1 MQLCNDQNN
10 CITDSVIANP
20 KRTESTQGKNPTQS
34 KYAQKTISHAQSCNM
49 HTKFANGACKP
60 NQTWPSELD
69 CNYEFST
76 ARQ

>member
-34 KYAQKTISHAQSCNM
+34 KYAQKNDFAFTIMQHAHKVRQRGLQ
-49 HTKFANGACKP
+49 TQP
-60 NQTWPSELD
+60 NL
-69 CNYEFST
+69 
-76 ARQ
+76 AKRV